1 MPRAFYTDY
10 PWPDVEI
17 EREILAEADCTLD
30 VSPDNREET
39 LADRVGDADVI
50 LTCWAPV
57 TARVIDAAPNCRHIC
72 RTGIG
77 LDNID
82 VRHATSKGIVV
93 TNVPDYCIEE
103 VAEHALAMIFALGRK
118 IADGHLAT
126 KRGHYSLV
134 GCLPIERIG
143 GKTLGLVG
151 TGRIGQRLAKKA
163 QAVGMRVI
171 GTNRSGAAPEGVAW
185 RPLEELLGESDY
197 VSLNCPL
204 TEETRD
210 LINPDTLARMKP
222 SAFLVNTS
230 RGGLVDHDALAR
242 ALEGGRLAG
251 AALDVQ
257 DTEPPDL
264 ARPPYNDPRVIV
276 TPHTAFV
283 STEAITELRTRVA
296 RQAVAF
302 LGGHAPEQVV
312 NPEAL
317 PGGMRENH
325 G

>member
-10 PWPDVEI
+10 PWPDVEL
-17 EREILAEADCTLD
+17 ERTILAEAGCTLE

-39 LADRVGDADVI
+39 LIAKVGDADVL

-57 TARVIDAAPNCRHIC
+57 TSRVLDAATNCRHVC

-82 VRHATSKGIVV
+82 VAHATSRGVLV

-103 VAEHALAMIFALGRK
+103 VAEHTLALIFALGRK

-126 KRGHYSLV
+126 KRGSYSLV
-134 GCLPIERIG
+134 DSLPIERIG
-143 GKTLGLVG
+143 GKTLGVVG
-151 TGRIGQRLAKKA
+151 LGRIGTLVAKKA

-171 GTNRSGAAPEGVAW
+171 GTNRSKQVPEGVEW
-185 RPLEELLGESDY
+185 VSLDRLLADSDY

-204 TEETRD
+204 TDATQHLMNAKTFRQ
-210 LINPDTLARMKP
+210 MKR

-230 RGGLVDHDALAR
+230 RGGLVDHTALAA
-242 ALEGGRLAG
+242 ALDEGVLAG

-257 DTEPPDL
+257 DREPPDL
-264 ARPPYNDPRVIV
+264 SKAPYTDPRVIV

-283 STEAITELRTRVA
+283 STEAIRELRTRVA
-296 RQAVAF
+296 RQAVDF
-302 LGGHAPEQVV
+302 LQGRTPEQVV
-312 NPEAL
+312 NPAVL
-317 PGGMRENH
+317 GA
-325 G
+325 